1 MSLTGISANRL
12 ELLQIAEAVAREKS
26 IDKEIVIEAIE
37 EAIQKGARSRY
48 GAEHDIRVNI
58 DPKTGETVIK
68 RVVTVVADDAAWDEE
83 AGEEAPPG
91 IMRLSEARR
100 DDPKAQIGQ
109 VYEEVLPPFEFGRV
123 QTQMARQVVTGKVRE
138 AERERQHEEFKDRVG
153 EIISGAVKRVE
164 YGNVVV
170 DLGRGE
176 GIMRRDQSIPRENFN
191 IGDRIRCYIYDV
203 RRETKGPQILLS
215 RAHGGFMAKLFAQE
229 VPEVYDGVIEIRAV
243 ARDPGSRAKMA
254 VVSNDSSIDPVG
266 ACVGMRGSRVQAVVA
281 ELQGEKIDIIQWS
294 PDEPT
299 FIVNALA
306 PAEVSKVVLDE
317 EDERVEV
324 VVPDEQLSLAIGR
337 RGQNVRLAS
346 QLTGWQIDIM
356 TESQESERRQREF
369 AERTALFQEALDVD
383 EVIAQLLVTEG
394 FATVEDVAYVE
405 TAEVASIEGF
415 DEDTAE
421 EIQARARDFLDR
433 EAAEYDAKRKALGVE
448 DGLLEIN
455 GVTLPIAVALGEGGV
470 KTVEDLADLTPDDLR
485 GWYEN
490 RNGERVRENGVLESF
505 GLEPADAE
513 ALIVRARVAMGWI
526 EAPPEPEPDL
536 DEIAPELTE
545 EEMVFGRAG
554 AASAP
559 TAVAAEAEAEPDAEA
574 EAEIGAEAP
583 EADAE
588 AAAPAQDADET

>member
-48 GAEHDIRVNI
+48 GAEHDIRVHI
-58 DPKTGETVIK
+58 DSKTGETTIK
-68 RVVTVVADDAAWDEE
+68 RVITVVADDAVFGGGVDE
-83 AGEEAPPG
+83 AGAELPVEEPPG
-91 IMRLSEARR
+91 IMRLAEAKRR
-100 DDPKAQIGQ
+100 NKDAKIGDT
-109 VYEEVLPPFEFGRV
+109 YEELLPPFEFGRV
-123 QTQMARQVVTGKVRE
+123 QTQMARQVVMGKVRD
-138 AERERQHEEFKDRVG
+138 AERERQFEEYKDRVG
-153 EIISGAVKRVE
+153 EIVNGTVKRVE

-254 VVSNDSSIDPVG
+254 VISNDSSIDPVG

-294 PDEPT
+294 PDEAT
-299 FIVNALA
+299 FIVNGLA
-306 PAEVSKVVLDE
+306 PAEVSKVVMDE

-394 FATVEDVAYVE
+394 FATVEDVAYVDVS
-405 TAEVASIEGF
+405 EVASIEGF
-415 DEDTAE
+415 DEDTGA
-421 EIQARARDFLDR
+421 EIQARAQEYLDK
-433 EAAEYDAKRKALGVE
+433 EAAELDAKRKELGVE
-448 DGLLEIN
+448 DGLLAIE
-455 GVTLPIAVALGEGGV
+455 GVTLPMAVALGAGGV
-470 KTVEDLADLTPDDLR
+470 KSVEDLADLVPDDLR
-485 GWYEN
+485 GWFEN
-490 RNGERVRENGVLESF
+490 KGGERVREAGILESF
-505 GLEPADAE
+505 NLEPADAE
-513 ALIVRARVAMGWI
+513 TLIMRARVVMGWV
-526 EAPPEPEPDL
+526 EAPPE
-536 DEIAPELTE
+536 DEVVE
-545 EEMVFGRAG
+545 EEVAEEVFAE
-554 AASAP
+554 ADAEPSEEH
-559 TAVAAEAEAEPDAEA
+559 VAEAEAAGE
-574 EAEIGAEAP
+574 
-583 EADAE
+583 
-588 AAAPAQDADET
+588 AQDA

>member
-12 ELLQIAEAVAREKS
+12 ELLQIADAVAREKS
-26 IDKEIVIEAIE
+26 IDREIVIEAIE

-58 DPKTGETVIK
+58 DQKTGEVVVK
-68 RVVTVVADDAAWDEE
+68 RVQTVVADDATFGTVVNEE
-83 AGEEAPPG
+83 GEEVPADEPVG
-91 IMRLSEARR
+91 IIRLSDAKRN
-100 DDPKAQIGQ
+100 DKDAAIGKT
-109 VYEEVLPPFEFGRV
+109 YEEVLPPFEFGRV

-138 AERERQHEEFKDRVG
+138 AERERQYEEYKDRVG
-153 EIISGAVKRVE
+153 EIVNGTVKRVE
-164 YGNVVV
+164 YGNIVV

-176 GIMRRDQSIPRENFN
+176 GISRRDQSIPRENFN

-294 PDEPT
+294 PDEAT

-306 PAEVSKVVLDE
+306 PAEVSKVVMDE

-369 AERTALFQEALDVD
+369 SERTTLFQEALDVD

-394 FATVEDVAYVE
+394 FATVEDVAYVDVSE
-405 TAEVASIEGF
+405 IASIEGF
-415 DEDTAE
+415 DEDTGA
-421 EIQARARDFLDR
+421 EIQARATDFLDKI
-433 EAAEYDAKRKALGVE
+433 AAEFDAKRVELGVE
-448 DGLLEIN
+448 DALLEIE
-455 GVTLPIAVALGEGGV
+455 GVTLPIAVALGEGDV
-470 KTVEDLADLTPDDLR
+470 KTVENLADLVPDDLR
-485 GWYEN
+485 GWFETK
-490 RNGERVRENGVLESF
+490 NGERVREPGILEAF

-513 ALIVRARVAMGWI
+513 ALIMRARVVMGWV
-526 EAPPEPEPDL
+526 EAPPEPEP
-536 DEIAPELTE
+536 EME
-545 EEMVFGRAG
+545 EEPIEETEAF
-554 AASAP
+554 
-559 TAVAAEAEAEPDAEA
+559 AEAELEGEARDA
-574 EAEIGAEAP
+574 
-583 EADAE
+583 
-588 AAAPAQDADET
+588 